1 MEKVKRL
8 TEKCTNLMENP
19 KPTLQEI
26 TNLIGSLCSTAFT
39 NKISATTA
47 REIHKKP
54 ISLPF
59 NSSSK
64 PKFNSGSSML
74 GKQPGNIEW
83 EVNFVTYKQT
93 YNPNRCFSEG
103 LGGILS
109 QNLALLTFHK
119 IFSLK
124 AADIQVDNTTPLSY
138 LMKIGW
144 AGSRKMTALVNEIWK
159 IALSPKNIITVEY
172 LPRKFRVRAAN
183 S

>member
-1 MEKVKRL
+1 M
-8 TEKCTNLMENP
+8 
-19 KPTLQEI
+19 
-26 TNLIGSLCSTAFT
+26 GSQ
-39 NKISATTA
+39 
-47 REIHKKP
+47 
-54 ISLPF
+54 
-59 NSSSK
+59 K

-144 AGSRKMTALVNEIWK
+144 AWKQEDDSSGQRNLENRSISEKHNYCRVSATEIQCESRE
-159 IALSPKNIITVEY
+159 
-172 LPRKFRVRAAN
+172 
-183 S
+183 